1 MHRTGQLIRIK
12 VKMSE
17 ISEAAKSL
25 RDVTYIMTTHANHE
39 DSDAHVCISIL
50 KSV

>member
-1 MHRTGQLIRIK
+1 MHRTGQLIPIK

-39 DSDAHVCISIL
+39 DSDAHARIRII